1 MIKITFM
8 KQCTLGFLHNHQK
21 WKCNRYMRDKNKPT
35 GKKIQVILTKK
46 LPGHNVL
53 KEMVKNRKV
62 HLPGSIC
69 SRWPNWTQINPNK
82 LKTWL
87 NKWFSQFQQVS
98 VHGPDCSRS
107 RADCG
112 TQEQDRCLSFGF
124 LGNPFLY
131 PLSDWMLWCRGT
143 RGCYRENARTCV
155 TPARPWVLSFNT
167 SVTKVLGL
175 CARTATK

>member
-8 KQCTLGFLHNHQK
+8 KQCTIGFLHNHQK

-53 KEMVKNRKV
+53 KKMVKNRNKNV
-62 HLPGSIC
+62 HLPGGIC

-112 TQEQDRCLSFGF
+112 LKSRTALSRLDF
-124 LGNPFLY
+124 LGIRSYIPSLIWCFGAMAPEGVIERMPEHVWPWLGPGCFL
-131 PLSDWMLWCRGT
+131 S
-143 RGCYRENARTCV
+143 
-155 TPARPWVLSFNT
+155 T
-167 SVTKVLGL
+167 SPSQ
-175 CARTATK
+175 RF